1 MSSEKPEVSK
11 KFEQLIELAAEL
23 EDLGHIQA
31 VLGWDQ
37 QVYMPPGG
45 SQERGM
51 QSASL
56 GRIMHEKFTSD
67 EVGKLI
73 ADLEAEVGDLDAE
86 TDEARMVKVSKRAY
100 EKETKVPLPLL
111 MEHIKATTIAHEAWV
126 KARTQSD
133 FSIFQPHL
141 EKIVD
146 LRKQYAD
153 LFKPY
158 DHIYDP
164 LLDDFEPGMKTAE
177 VKEIF
182 NKLRPQ
188 QVELLKAI
196 AEKEPPDNSFLKKHY
211 KQELQEKFGRYV
223 ITRFGY
229 DWERGRLDVTAHPF
243 TTGFGLGDVRI
254 TTRYLDDDGG
264 SALFSTMH
272 EAGHAMY
279 GQGVDPKYNR
289 HPLSGS
295 ASLAIHESQSRLWEN
310 LVGRSMEFWSYF
322 YPSLQM
328 LFPEHLGNVSMAD
341 FYRGINKVE
350 PSMIRVESDEA
361 TYNMHIMLR
370 LEIEIGLMEGTI
382 EVKDLAE
389 IWNARMQDY
398 LGVTPPN
405 DAQGVLQDVHWSGGM
420 IGYFP
425 TYALGNLA
433 SVQLWDKML
442 EEHPN
447 IPDEIAQGKFDTIL
461 GWMREHVH
469 KFGSKF
475 EPQEIML
482 KATGRK
488 ITPEPYMKYLTTK
501 YGEIYNL

>member
-1 MSSEKPEVSK
+1 MSEKPEYSEK
-11 KFEQLIELAAEL
+11 MQKMIELAAEL
-23 EDLGHIQA
+23 DDLGHINA

-37 QVYMPPGG
+37 QINMPPGG
-45 SQERGM
+45 AEERGL
-51 QSASL
+51 QSSAL

-67 EVGKLI
+67 EVGELI
-73 ADLEAEVGDLDAE
+73 EDLEAEVGDLEAE
-86 TDEARMVKVSKRAY
+86 TDEARAVKVAKRAY
-100 EKETKVPLPLL
+100 EKQTKVPLPLL
-111 MEHIKATTIAHEAWV
+111 MESIQATTMAHEAWV
-126 KARTQSD
+126 KARTHSD
-133 FSIFQPHL
+133 FSVFQPHL

-164 LLDDFEPGMKTAE
+164 LLDDYEPGMKTAE

-188 QVELLKAI
+188 QVELLQAI
-196 AEKEPPDNSFLKKHY
+196 AEKEPPDNSFIKQHY
-211 KQELQEKFGRYV
+211 KEEYQEIIGRYV

-229 DWERGRLDVTAHPF
+229 DWERGRLDVAPHPF
-243 TTGFGLGDVRI
+243 TTEFGRGDVRI
-254 TTRYLDDDGG
+254 TTRYLKDDAG

-279 GQGVDPKYNR
+279 GQGVPKKYRR
-289 HPLSGS
+289 HPLSGA

-310 LVGRSMEFWSYF
+310 LIGRSKEFWQFF

-328 LFPEHLGNVSMAD
+328 LFPQFLSDVSRED

-350 PSMIRVESDEA
+350 PTLIRVEADEA

-370 LEIEIGLMEGTI
+370 LEIEMGLMEGTMD
-382 EVKDLAE
+382 VADLPE
-389 IWNARMQDY
+389 IWNTKMEDY
-398 LGVTPPN
+398 LGIRPPN
-405 DAQGVLQDVHWSGGM
+405 DAQGVLQDIHWSGGM

-442 EEHPN
+442 EENPN
-447 IPDEIAQGKFDTIL
+447 IPDEIARGEFDTIL
-461 GWMREHVH
+461 GWMREKVH
-469 KFGSKF
+469 QYGSKY
-475 EPQEIML
+475 EPQEIMV
-482 KATGRK
+482 KATGSK
-488 ITPEPYMKYLTTK
+488 ITPEPYIKYLQTK
-501 YGEIYNL
+501 YGEIYDL